1 MPDTWIEPF
10 LVQQGLPPKFQATA
24 ERVVAPL
31 AEWIMRAAGGKRPF
45 VLGLAGAQGSGK
57 STLSLALQAALDARG
72 QSTAILSIDDL
83 YLSRSARL
91 TLAERVHPLFRTRG
105 PPGTHDVALGLALI
119 SELGRA
125 GDVPLPRFSKADD
138 EPAPRAHWPSCR
150 APPDVVILEGWCV
163 GARPQPAAALSA
175 PVNALEALEDA
186 DRRWRTYANDQLA
199 GPYAELFARADRLI
213 YLRPPSFDV
222 VAKWRSDQERQLR
235 DRLAAEG
242 RPAMATLADDEIPRF
257 VAQYERVTRAMMAD
271 LPSLAD
277 LTLQL
282 DEEREVT
289 SWRRS
294 RRLRT
299 A

>member
-186 DRRWRTYANDQLA
+186 DGRWRTYANDQLA

-294 RRLRT
+294 RR
-299 A
+299 

>member
-31 AEWIMRAAGGKRPF
+31 AEWIMRATGGKRPF

-72 QSTAILSIDDL
+72 RATALLSIDDL
-83 YLSRSARL
+83 YLGRSARL
-91 TLAERVHPLFRTRG
+91 SLAERVHPLFRTRG

>member
-10 LVQQGLPPKFQATA
+10 VVQQGLPPGFRATA

-31 AEWIMRAAGGKRPF
+31 ADWIMREAGGKRPF

-72 QSTAILSIDDL
+72 RATAILSIDDL
-83 YLSRSARL
+83 YLGRSARL
-91 TLAERVHPLFRTRG
+91 SLAERVHPLFRTRG
-105 PPGTHDVALGLALI
+105 PPGTHDVALGLALF
-119 SELGRA
+119 SALGRA

-138 EPAPRAHWPSCR
+138 EPAPRARWPSCP

-186 DRRWRTYANDQLA
+186 DGRWRTYANDQLA

>member
-1 MPDTWIEPF
+1 MPDAWIEPF
-10 LVQQGLPPKFQATA
+10 VVQQGLPPGFRATA

-31 AEWIMRAAGGKRPF
+31 ADWIIREAGGKRPF

-72 QSTAILSIDDL
+72 RATAILSIDDL
-83 YLSRSARL
+83 YLGRSARL
-91 TLAERVHPLFRTRG
+91 SLAERVHPLFRTRG
-105 PPGTHDVALGLALI
+105 PPGTHDVALGLALF
-119 SELGRA
+119 SALGRA

-138 EPAPRAHWPSCR
+138 EPAPRAQWPSCP

-175 PVNALEALEDA
+175 PVNSLEALEDA

-222 VAKWRSDQERQLR
+222 VARWRGDQERQLR
-235 DRLAAEG
+235 DRLASEG
-242 RPAMATLADDEIPRF
+242 RPAMATLADDQIPRF
-257 VAQYERVTRAMMAD
+257 VAHYERVTRAMMAD
-271 LPSLAD
+271 LPSFAA

-282 DEEREVT
+282 DDQREVT
-289 SWRRS
+289 DWRRS
-294 RRLRT
+294 GR
-299 A
+299 